1 MPNRLRRQK
10 NACSVPQKTETGIKK
25 LRLQTPRKSDSIEE
39 HTRAIHGAVCLACVV
54 LMSGH
59 MKTDDIIAELIESWI
74 NGNRKYVATEV
85 ARRSRRFY
93 MAFVTAAAAHFTEVD
108 SSVFLKLIADARSRK
123 GSKI

>member
-10 NACSVPQKTETGIKK
+10 NACAVPQKTETGIKK
-25 LRLQTPRKSDSIEE
+25 LRLQTPRKSDSIEVRA
-39 HTRAIHGAVCLACVV
+39 RAIRGAVKLACVV
-54 LMSGH
+54 LRTSY

-108 SSVFLKLIADARSRK
+108 SSVFLKLIAEARK
-123 GSKI
+123 AKVVK